1 MLARILGSLKWRAAL
16 VSIALLISEPLIT
29 GTTENPGYITTDMV
43 ENIVLAIWVAIGGQ
57 AAADLGKEK
66 KTA

>member
-16 VSIALLISEPLIT
+16 VSIALLIAEPLIT
-29 GTTENPGYITTDMV
+29 GTTENPGYITPNMV

-66 KTA
+66 KG